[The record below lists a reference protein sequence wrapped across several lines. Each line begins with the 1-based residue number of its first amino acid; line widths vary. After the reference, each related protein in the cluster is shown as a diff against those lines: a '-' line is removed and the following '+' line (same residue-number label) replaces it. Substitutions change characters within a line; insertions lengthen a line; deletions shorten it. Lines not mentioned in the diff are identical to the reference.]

1 MTKLGSKNN
10 TNARKD
16 SVLTDGHK
24 KALVELDR
32 YKILVESIEDYAIFL
47 LDKNGYILTWNK
59 GAQKAKGYK
68 ADEIIGQHF
77 SKFYQEEDI
86 AADKPALELELAIR
100 RGRVEDEDWRV
111 RKDGSKFWANVVITT
126 LYDGAGNHIGFA
138 KVTRDLTQRK
148 QQEDAVRHTNVQLR
162 QQQRELEL
170 LNNSKDEFISLA
182 SHQLRTPATAV
193 KQLLGLLTE
202 GLYGELPSHI
212 ANILDR
218 AYESN
223 ERQINIINSLLK
235 VAQID
240 AGKVILH
247 RSSVDMTQ
255 MAQDLLDEY
264 SDTFFSRKQNVEL
277 EVVGK
282 QPITAYIDA
291 EYMRMAISNLIDNA
305 SKYTHRKGKIWIRI
319 SQTSTR
325 ALVSISDSGVGI
337 SRADQKDLFTKFQR
351 IPNEMSQAVGGSGLG
366 LYWVQK
372 VVELHSGTIEID
384 SEIGKGTTI
393 NLLLPKEAEQ
403 VYEKNIASR
412 R

>member
-1 MTKLGSKNN
+1 MTKVESKNN
-10 TNARKD
+10 TSAQKGRA
-16 SVLTDGHK
+16 LTASHK

-86 AADKPALELELAIR
+86 AADKPARELVLAMR

-126 LYDGAGNHIGFA
+126 LYDGDGNHIGFA
-138 KVTRDLTQRK
+138 KVTRDLTERK
-148 QQEDAVRHTNVQLR
+148 LQEDSVRHANAQLR

-202 GLYGELPSHI
+202 GLYGELPPHI
-212 ANILDR
+212 TTILDR

-240 AGKVILH
+240 AGRVILH
-247 RSSVDMTQ
+247 CSSVDLPLLL
-255 MAQDLLDEY
+255 QDLLEE
-264 SDTFFSRKQNVEL
+264 SGDTFLSRNQNVDL

-291 EYMRMAISNLIDNA
+291 EYMRMAIGNLIDNA
-305 SKYTHRKGKIWIRI
+305 SKYTRRNGSITIKI
-319 SQTSTR
+319 SQTS
-325 ALVSISDSGVGI
+325 AYASVSITDNGVGI
-337 SRADQKDLFTKFQR
+337 SKTDQKELFTKFSR
-351 IPNEMSQAVGGSGLG
+351 IPNEMSQTVGGSGLG

-372 VVELHSGTIEID
+372 VVKLHRGTIEID

-393 NLLLPKEAEQ
+393 TLLLPKRVEQ
-403 VYEKNIASR
+403 VYEKNTAS
-412 R
+412 

>member
-1 MTKLGSKNN
+1 M
-10 TNARKD
+10 NAQKGRA
-16 SVLTDGHK
+16 LTDGHK

-86 AADKPALELELAIR
+86 AANKPARELVLAIQ

-126 LYDGAGNHIGFA
+126 LYDSDGNHIGFA
-138 KVTRDLTQRK
+138 KVTRDLTERK
-148 QQEDAVRHTNVQLR
+148 LQEDAVRHTNIQLR
-162 QQQRELEL
+162 QQQKELEL

-202 GLYGELPSHI
+202 GLYGELPPHI
-212 ANILDR
+212 VNILGK

-255 MAQDLLDEY
+255 MVQDLLDEY
-264 SDTFFSRKQNVEL
+264 SDTFFSRMQNVDL
-277 EVVGK
+277 KIVGK
-282 QPITAYIDA
+282 RPVTAYIDA

-305 SKYTHRKGKIWIRI
+305 SKYTRMNGNISVKI
-319 SQTSTR
+319 SQTSTY
-325 ALVSISDSGVGI
+325 ASIGITDNGVGI
-337 SRADQKDLFTKFQR
+337 SKEDQKELFTKFQR
-351 IPNEMSQAVGGSGLG
+351 IPNEMSQVVGGSGLG

-372 VVELHSGTIEID
+372 VVELHRGTIKID

-393 NLLLPKEAEQ
+393 TLLLPRRVEQ
-403 VYEKNIASR
+403 VYEKNIAS
-412 R
+412 

>member
-1 MTKLGSKNN
+1 MTKLES
-10 TNARKD
+10 TNSMNAQKGRA
-16 SVLTDGHK
+16 LTDGHK

-86 AADKPALELELAIR
+86 AANKPARELVLAIQ

-126 LYDGAGNHIGFA
+126 LYDSDGNHIGFA

-148 QQEDAVRHTNVQLR
+148 QHEDAVRHANVQLR

-247 RSSVDMTQ
+247 HSTVDLSYTLQNLLQEYGDTFLSRNQSVDF
-255 MAQDLLDEY
+255 EI
-264 SDTFFSRKQNVEL
+264 
-277 EVVGK
+277 VGK

-291 EYMRMAISNLIDNA
+291 EYMRMAITNLIDNA
-305 SKYTHRKGKIWIRI
+305 SKYTRRDGNISVKI
-319 SQTSTR
+319 SQTSTY
-325 ALVSISDSGVGI
+325 ASVSITDNGVGI
-337 SRADQKDLFTKFQR
+337 SKEDQKELFTKFQR

-372 VVELHSGTIEID
+372 VVELHRGTIEID

-393 NLLLPKEAEQ
+393 TLLLPRRVEQ
-403 VYEKNIASR
+403 VYEKNTAS
-412 R
+412 